1 MKTNAKKR
9 MLVSSVAMLLV
20 AMIALGTATFA
31 WFTQNTETK
40 ADKISASTS
49 KVSSLVLSNY
59 TRTNWKSHLE
69 YNFSNDG
76 MYPASSADGETW
88 YGGNASDG
96 VTGAL
101 SANTLADVTPENL
114 ASTRHAATD
123 YLFADELNIKNSGA
137 VDVENVEITFNVLS
151 SASDY
156 VRVAVVP
163 IQAGVTTA
171 GTFNNDTI
179 YAKAKE
185 EGKNPTYDPISGFTT
200 AESGAKTPTYGVAIT
215 PKNTFTVSVP
225 DLAKGKAAY
234 YKVLVWFEGQDVD
247 CIDANSGQSLNLTFN
262 VSGDPVEPVTP

>member
-1 MKTNAKKR
+1 MKTNSRKR
-9 MLVSSVAMLLV
+9 LLVSSVAMLLV

-40 ADKISASTS
+40 ADKISATTS
-49 KVSSLVLSNY
+49 KVSSLVLSDY

-76 MYPASSADGETW
+76 MYPVSSANGATW

-96 VTGAL
+96 ATGAL
-101 SANTLADVTPENL
+101 NANTLADVTPENL
-114 ASTRHAATD
+114 ATVRHAATD

-137 VDVENVEITFNVLS
+137 VDVKNVKITFNVLS
-151 SASDY
+151 TASDY

-163 IQAGVTTA
+163 IKAGVTA
-171 GTFNNDTI
+171 DGVFNNDTI

-185 EGKNPTYDPISGFTT
+185 EGKDPTYDPIAGFTT
-200 AESGAKTPTYGVAIT
+200 AEGGAKTPTYGAAIT
-215 PKNTFTVSVP
+215 PTNTFTVSVP
-225 DLAKGKAAY
+225 NLAKGQAAY

-247 CIDANSGQSLNLTFN
+247 CIDANSGQSLDLTFN
-262 VSGDPVEPVTP
+262 VSGDPVE